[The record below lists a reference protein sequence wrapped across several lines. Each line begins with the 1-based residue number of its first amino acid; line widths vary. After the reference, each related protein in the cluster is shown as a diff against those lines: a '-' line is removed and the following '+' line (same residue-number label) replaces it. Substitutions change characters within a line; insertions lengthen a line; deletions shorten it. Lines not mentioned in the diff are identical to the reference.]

1 MPSLVGMNCL
11 SQGKPTYSESILKPR
26 LGDSVTLFSRI
37 HTKALGFLS
46 GLCLLGALCLQGC
59 TEPPKASLMDRITL
73 APTAVTIPLERLHQD
88 VLDARAPLDTFV
100 CLKVKQEANVEVKIE
115 VDTGL
120 TGAMTLLDATG
131 KVLDMTRLEKHRKF
145 YSMRG
150 WASVG
155 APSQCLRIEL
165 REGWSMV
172 SIKWR
177 ER

>member
-100 CLKVKQEANVEVKIE
+100 CLKVKQRQMWRSKLGRYG
-115 VDTGL
+115 VDRSDDVDGCHWKSP
-120 TGAMTLLDATG
+120 GHDQVRKAP
-131 KVLDMTRLEKHRKF
+131 KVLLHAR
-145 YSMRG
+145 
-150 WASVG
+150 VG
-155 APSQCLRIEL
+155 IRWCTILPQD
-165 REGWSMV
+165 
-172 SIKWR
+172 
-177 ER
+177 